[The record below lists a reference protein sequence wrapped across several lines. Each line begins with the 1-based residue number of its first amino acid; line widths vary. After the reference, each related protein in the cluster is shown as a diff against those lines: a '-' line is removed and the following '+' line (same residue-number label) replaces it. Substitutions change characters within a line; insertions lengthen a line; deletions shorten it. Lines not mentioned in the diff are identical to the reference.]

1 MHKDDSHSAVQSKPV
16 DTPRTLVRPAGSWS
30 GPGGVPVLDALAGN
44 DPDRTLIAAIAAGN
58 EAAFNQIYARYY
70 PRVARFTRRITRCPE
85 LTEEIINDTLLTIWR
100 RARSFKGNS
109 RVSTWIMG
117 IADRI
122 GNNALRRSSRR
133 QAHEEP
139 MRDFIEAAHEP
150 WSDGD
155 DREWVAAALGQ
166 LTEEQRTALELF
178 YRFGNSCE
186 EIAEIVDC
194 PANTV
199 KTRMYYGRRNM
210 RRVLPRL
217 AGLTNRDA
225 AGFRFFRS
233 KAACAR
239 LTCLT

>member
-1 MHKDDSHSAVQSKPV
+1 MHKYDSRSGV
-16 DTPRTLVRPAGSWS
+16 PAGAGTRS
-30 GPGGVPVLDALAGN
+30 GGAPVLEAPAEN

-58 EAAFNQIYARYY
+58 EAAFNEIYERYSR
-70 PRVARFTRRITRCPE
+70 RVARFTRRITRCPE
-85 LTEEIINDTLLTIWR
+85 LTEEIINDNLLTIWR

-199 KTRMYYGRRNM
+199 KTRMYYGRRNL

-217 AGLTNRDA
+217 AGLTN
-225 AGFRFFRS
+225 
-233 KAACAR
+233 
-239 LTCLT
+239 

>member
-1 MHKDDSHSAVQSKPV
+1 MQKHDAHSAVQSKTV
-16 DTPRTLVRPAGSWS
+16 HTPRASVRPAGSRS
-30 GPGGVPVLDALAGN
+30 GPGGAPVLDAIAGN
-44 DPDRTLIAAIAAGN
+44 DPDRTLIAAVAVGD
-58 EAAFNQIYARYY
+58 EAAFNQIYALYY
-70 PRVARFTRRITRCPE
+70 PRVARFIRRIIRRSE
-85 LTEEIINDTLLTIWR
+85 LTEEITNDTLLTIWR
-100 RARSFKGNS
+100 RAGSFKCNS
-109 RVSTWIMG
+109 RVSTWIMD
-117 IADRI
+117 IAYHI
-122 GNNALRRSSRR
+122 GNNTHRRSSRR

-139 MRDFIEAAHEP
+139 MRDSIEAAHEP

-155 DREWVAAALGQ
+155 EREWVAAALGQ

-217 AGLTNRDA
+217 AGFTN
-225 AGFRFFRS
+225 
-233 KAACAR
+233 
-239 LTCLT
+239 